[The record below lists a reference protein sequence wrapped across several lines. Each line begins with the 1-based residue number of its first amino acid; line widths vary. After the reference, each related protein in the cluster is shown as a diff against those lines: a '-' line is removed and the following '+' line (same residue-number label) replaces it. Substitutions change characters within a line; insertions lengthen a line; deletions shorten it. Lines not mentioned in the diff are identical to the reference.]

1 MLRSRIPQFFHPE
14 IRHLIQ
20 SALEEAWLELKDEQ
34 LADAESVKER
44 LATTIVALA
53 AIGETNTAKLKHFAL
68 HAARAAFR
76 PSTRPQSA
84 QMANSHSELSA
95 APCVH

>member
-1 MLRSRIPQFFHPE
+1 MSNSPTPSR
-14 IRHLIQ
+14 
-20 SALEEAWLELKDEQ
+20 LKRE
-34 LADAESVKER
+34 

-76 PSTRPQSA
+76 PSTRPQSE
-84 QMANSHSELSA
+84 QMATNAFEVSA
-95 APCVH
+95 TLLLRRSASPARWLQR